1 MKQKLFANTMA
12 KINARREALK
22 NRSQIEKDLRNPAR
36 RVVRHTLLKKKYG
49 DMQHYYMDAADYY
62 LNQPTEDIDQVI
74 ESANKEMDDYLAEKQ
89 KKRDEAAAK
98 KAEREAK
105 KAEKKAAKEVT
116 TEAPDVTEENP
127 DKAVNGV
134 GNMKKGDDGLYHYQ
148 PVIFHDDKKKK

>member
-74 ESANKEMDDYLAEKQ
+74 ESANKEMDEYLAEKQ

-116 TEAPDVTEENP
+116 TESSEVEENP
-127 DKAVNGV
+127 DKTVNGV